1 MTTALIITRSA
12 DGKFVGSSCN
22 CDGYPSHAGRILE
35 RRYNTKEAVDALIAL
50 GNLSALGD
58 NLVDAPGGERDSHG
72 ERYDTTIAYCR
83 DRREPFRRA
92 FVGDTLVGC
101 PFGNY
106 DYVYLYTDDKWL
118 CRVGRSGGKFVAV
131 EEAVEIYE
139 RRRR

>member
-35 RRYNTKEAVDALIAL
+35 RRYNTKEAVDELIAL

-58 NLVDAPGGERDSHG
+58 NIADAPGGERDSRG

-83 DRREPFRRA
+83 DRREPLRRA

-106 DYVYLYTDDKWL
+106 NYAYLFTDGKWL
-118 CRVGRSGGKFVAV
+118 CRAGRSGSTFVTV